1 MRSAPQPVNP
11 GSSSKQP
18 DLSWSQA
25 KETITML
32 CLATAQVEAAQKDAA
47 ESVSSLVNSFTKI
60 ASDSQRILHTSQLVK
75 TGTIPNSY
83 AQMMESA
90 ALELNKEIN
99 DSIVSFQFHDR
110 ISQKLSHVN
119 HGLSL
124 LANLISDSKRIF
136 NPEEWQKIQDEIAKS
151 YTLECERLMLKKI
164 LEGATIFEAL
174 LLYESNQES
183 SHSEPST
190 DANKGDIELF

>member
-47 ESVSSLVNSFTKI
+47 ESVSSLVNSFTKM
-60 ASDSQRILHTSQLVK
+60 ASDSQGILHMSQSVK
-75 TGTIPNSY
+75 TGTTLESH
-83 AQMMESA
+83 AQMLESA
-90 ALELNKEIN
+90 AAALNKEIN

-136 NPEEWQKIQDEIAKS
+136 NPEEWRKIQDEIAKS

-164 LEGATIFEAL
+164 LEGATISEAL
-174 LLYESNQES
+174 LLYQNNLES
-183 SHSEPST
+183 SHSIPSA
-190 DANKGDIELF
+190 DANNGDIELF